1 MALRVVAII
10 VLLWLGLAFVR
21 RMGRPPESRNAPR
34 WILTVVLLSLVLGVP
49 GILLIRFALRSGNA
63 ALILVTLLFS
73 LALAIALVKYV
84 ARAMAGDRRHPR
96 HPRPPHD

>member
-1 MALRVVAII
+1 MALRFAAII
-10 VLLWLGLAFVR
+10 ALLWLGVAFVR
-21 RMGRPPESRNAPR
+21 RLGHRPEERNAPR

-63 ALILVTLLFS
+63 ALILVTMLFT
-73 LALAIALVKYV
+73 LALAIALVWYV
-84 ARAMAGDRRHPR
+84 GRAIAGERR